1 MQRPATSS
9 LRTRDRSRV
18 VLVQIHRRLKGE
30 LSMRSYVTLFSS
42 SSRIV
47 AFVVM
52 CGLGMAATVAAQDLK
67 NITARANGSLVYQAP
82 CADSTPENPLICQA
96 AVVTGQVS
104 QIGGITGVLND
115 RIDAVGTYTGVAV
128 FTTPNG
134 DTLTTEYTGQAT
146 APGPD
151 GSVTFS
157 EWHRLASGTG
167 RFANSVG
174 TLTVNGRAEATGAI
188 TIEGTGQFAR

>member
-1 MQRPATSS
+1 MSS
-9 LRTRDRSRV
+9 YITA
-18 VLVQIHRRLKGE
+18 
-30 LSMRSYVTLFSS
+30 FSS

-52 CGLGMAATVAAQDLK
+52 CGLGMAASVKAQDFQ
-67 NITARANGSLVYQAP
+67 NITARASGSLVYQAP
-82 CADSTPENPLICQA
+82 CADATPDNPLICQS

-104 QIGGITGVLND
+104 QIGRITGVLNE
-115 RIDAVGTYTGVAV
+115 RIDSVGAYTGVGV

-134 DTLTTEYTGQAT
+134 DTFTTEYTGQAT
-146 APGPD
+146 APGLD
-151 GSVTFS
+151 GSVTFT

-167 RFANSVG
+167 RFTNSAG
-174 TLTVNGRAEATGAI
+174 TLTVNGRADVSAGI

>member
-1 MQRPATSS
+1 M
-9 LRTRDRSRV
+9 
-18 VLVQIHRRLKGE
+18 RL
-30 LSMRSYVTLFSS
+30 SITVFSSS

-52 CGLGMAATVAAQDLK
+52 CGLGMAASVAAQDLK
-67 NITARANGSLVYQAP
+67 NITARASGSLVYQAP

-104 QIGGITGVLND
+104 QIGDITGVLNE
-115 RIDAVGTYTGVAV
+115 RIDTVGTYTGVAV
-128 FTTPNG
+128 FRTPNG

-151 GSVTFS
+151 GSVTFT

-167 RFANSVG
+167 RSATRVG
-174 TLTVNGRAEATGAI
+174 TLTGDGRAEATGAI